1 MLWSGNDA
9 SAGQVEQACRAARRA
24 FPAWAK
30 RPFSER
36 RALVEKFA
44 ALLEANKAELTRI
57 IACETS
63 KPRWE
68 ATTEVTAMINKIAI
82 SVKAYHTRTGEQH
95 TEMPDGAATLRHRPH
110 GVLAVFGPYNF
121 PDICRTGTLCL
132 RCWRGIPSS
141 SSRVS

>member
-1 MLWSGNDA
+1 MTLWINGDWVTGEGDARTKTNPVGQEVLWSGNDA
-9 SAGQVEQACRAARRA
+9 SAGQVEQACQAARRA

-36 RALVEKFA
+36 QALVEKFA

-68 ATTEVTAMINKIAI
+68 ATTEVTAMINNNCGRFIIIYIGCFYFHKHFMKLILVGKKSTMI
-82 SVKAYHTRTGEQH
+82 RLV
-95 TEMPDGAATLRHRPH
+95 DL
-110 GVLAVFGPYNF
+110 
-121 PDICRTGTLCL
+121 
-132 RCWRGIPSS
+132 
-141 SSRVS
+141 